1 MNAKQ
6 EKAFHKELK
15 KFQNKYPECAI
26 TAWMPDDFQ
35 DRASKKLTKED
46 NLNIAEELVN
56 SFDAEIGI
64 NWDVIDNV
72 MGDLDLSGHGLII

>member
-6 EKAFHKELK
+6 EKSFHKELAK
-15 KFQNKYPECAI
+15 LQKKYPECAI

-46 NLNIAEELVN
+46 NLEIARFLSHN
-56 SFDAEIGI
+56 FDAAIGI
-64 NWDVIDNV
+64 NWDVIDDAIDNIELV
-72 MGDLDLSGHGLII
+72 SIT